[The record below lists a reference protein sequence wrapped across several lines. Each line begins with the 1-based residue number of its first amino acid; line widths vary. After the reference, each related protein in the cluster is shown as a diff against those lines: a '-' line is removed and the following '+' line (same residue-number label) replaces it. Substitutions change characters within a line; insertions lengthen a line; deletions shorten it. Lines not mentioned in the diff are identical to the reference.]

1 MPNQTIPITLTW
13 GAAQASLSDL
23 DLNQL
28 GTLIAQQMSAAMRAD
43 VTFIPQLI
51 ADPTTFQG
59 QLIFNIVQR
68 IFKGWDAGTGTYKAV
83 TSYAIGDTKVSFVG
97 NDTISTGWVVLNGR
111 LISSITGITG
121 AQQTALESIFGVGG
135 SLPTVIPQNISGL
148 PPVNAFGNI
157 AWPAIVPSAAVIAPG
172 LPFTAPNPSDVE
184 VQALADQT
192 EFLRDTVNNV
202 QIEIQESLNVSQQV
216 LSALYNNTNPPMYVL
231 IFCGYS

>member
-13 GAAQASLSDL
+13 GASQSSLENL

-51 ADPTTFQG
+51 ADPATFQG

-83 TSYAIGDTKVSFVG
+83 TEYAIGDTKTSFVG
-97 NDTISTGWVVLNGR
+97 NDTISTGWVVLDGR

-121 AQQTALESIFGVGG
+121 AQQAALESIFGVGA

-148 PPVNAFGNI
+148 PDINAFGNI
-157 AWPAIVPSAAVIAPG
+157 PWPPIIPAAGVIG
-172 LPFTAPNPSDVE
+172 GITFTNPVVDTE
-184 VQALADQT
+184 AKALADQT
-192 EFLRDTVNNV
+192 ELLRDTVNNV
-202 QIEIQESLNVSQQV
+202 QQEIQASSAVSQSV

-231 IFCGYS
+231 VFCGFQ